1 VKFHFSSEYS
11 ANQWLMFQISAD
23 APWGGGYFNAHVS
36 NNHVCPASENLYN
49 ALMSL
54 KHNNEVVIEG
64 YLAVSYSPGGQRV
77 LGSSLSRSDTDA
89 GACEAFFVQKL
100 QVGDDVYK

>member
-1 VKFHFSSEYS
+1 VKIHFSSEYS

-54 KHNNEVVIEG
+54 KG

-100 QVGDDVYK
+100 RVGDEVYK